1 MKYVVV
7 VEQRGIYQAVG
18 PYATMAHARQH
29 ATAWHGDD
37 DRKCT
42 IMPIT
47 TTYSYVVEHAN
58 GFATRGAARRA
69 GAAPASPPPEPPEPP
84 AAA

>member
-7 VEQRGIYQAVG
+7 IEQRGIHQAVG

-29 ATAWHGDD
+29 ANAWNGDD
-37 DRKCT
+37 DRRCT
-42 IMPIT
+42 IMPIM

-58 GFATRGAARRA
+58 GFAARAAARRSA
-69 GAAPASPPPEPPEPP
+69 IVPAQPQPDPD